1 MAFDQLL
8 VLTIRIFL
16 SFLCFYSSS
25 ISFISLVLSFRSV
38 FLSFR
43 KNTGVS
49 VFLSLCFSYSRAGSQ
64 KESGKID
71 SMRRRFWLL
80 VGRH

>member
-8 VLTIRIFL
+8 VLTVRIFHL
-16 SFLCFYSSS
+16 FCFYSSS
-25 ISFISLVLSFRSV
+25 ISFISFVLSFRSV

-43 KNTGVS
+43 KNTDVS
-49 VFLSLCFSYSRAGSQ
+49 VFLSLCFSYSRAGSL